1 MWTSIVDIIVVICY
15 MSVTRNRIIK
25 SYFVFHINCSLTI
38 HTTKVVSQKCAKK
51 PAKVVTITKSIV
63 NIVETVSS
71 VKTVSS
77 SNVVKT
83 LPDNRRKQG

>member
-1 MWTSIVDIIVVICY
+1 ML
-15 MSVTRNRIIK
+15 
-25 SYFVFHINCSLTI
+25 YFVFHIDYSLTI
-38 HTTKVVSQKCAKK
+38 HTTNSPVKVYRAS
-51 PAKVVTITKSIV
+51 KVDNDITRSIVTRSIVTRSIV

>member
-1 MWTSIVDIIVVICY
+1 M
-15 MSVTRNRIIK
+15 
-25 SYFVFHINCSLTI
+25 YFVFHIDYSLTI
-38 HTTKVVSQKCAKK
+38 HTTNSPVKVYRAS
-51 PAKVVTITKSIV
+51 KVDNDITRSIV
-63 NIVETVSS
+63 TRSIVTRSIVTRSIANIVETVSS